1 MKYFLKELALIK
13 HDDIREQTIKVL
25 EKVNEQFFEAAASST
40 GKYHPQYAL
49 GKGGLYR
56 HTRAA
61 VGIAACLLQL
71 DMFQY
76 FTPRGEDYIIAALI
90 LHDVCKSGTN
100 WEGKYTKHEH
110 PILAADLVR
119 DVLGAEGEPDCE
131 FIECVCPL
139 IESHMGQWNSCKWS
153 RITLPVPVEDRE
165 KFVHACD
172 YLASRKF
179 LEYVFDDE
187 EEVDEDD

>member
-1 MKYFLKELALIK
+1 MEFFKKELELIK
-13 HDDIREQTIKVL
+13 NDKIREQTIQVL
-25 EKVNEQFFEAAASST
+25 EKVNEKFFTEPASST

-49 GKGGLYR
+49 GEGGLYR

-61 VGIAACLLQL
+61 VGIANCLLQL
-71 DMFQY
+71 DMFDY
-76 FTPRGEDYIIAALI
+76 FPPDGKDYIIAAII
-90 LHDVCKSGTN
+90 LHDSCKSGKN

-110 PILAADLVR
+110 PILAADLIR
-119 DVLGAEGEPDCE
+119 EVLGEEGEPDCE

-139 IESHMGQWNSCKWS
+139 VESHMGQWNTCRWS
-153 RITLPVPVEDRE
+153 KEVLPIPVDDRQ

-179 LEYVFDDE
+179 LEYVFE
-187 EEVDEDD
+187 EEENND